1 MRLQN
6 IKQLQEFLNAV
17 NACKGQVWLESVDG
31 DKINLNSQL
40 SQYVA
45 LGALLSERGEHLD
58 LYCSDRED
66 ESLFLNFFQHYP
78 DTI

>member
-6 IKQLQEFLNAV
+6 ISQLQEFLNAV

-40 SQYVA
+40 SQYIA
-45 LGALLSERGEHLD
+45 MGALLSERGESLE

-66 ESLFLNFFQHYP
+66 EALFLQFFHNHP
-78 DTI
+78 DAL